1 MAAPPAPMPAAAA
14 HAAALA
20 AIPGNPGHPAGLPDA
35 RAGYGIW
42 GMRKLGN
49 FGPAAGPNPEG
60 YYQPGLPPPLAIPG
74 AANPLE
80 LYGGGLANSTG
91 TQPPTGV
98 PFGAHPLKQ
107 LNLQGRE
114 HVATVV
120 LRFYHYPPPA
130 LPPNAPMTSAALA
143 GLPTRLVWQVRVLD
157 PFLQNPRPAAWQ
169 GCVAWAPALDGAH
182 AAMAAAAAAGA
193 GLGAAAGPLA
203 PGALPWQHRCVVQQ
217 QQPLATGGS
226 GWVDVGHINVAE
238 TGNGCWDSNGKCPLD
253 TLAGYPAV
261 GTDAYRAPGMV
272 LGLLRNFVGAQGFP
286 PLLCA
291 AGAAN
296 ALRYTVEYDP
306 GHFCEENAYES
317 HVHMRIFAPAGMAHP
332 AHAGAQP
339 APALSPFHDALL
351 HVLRLRNAPPPPAGG
366 LANLPPA
373 QAAAL
378 AGPLAGPLPVPP
390 AGHDPFWRYVYY
402 MH

>member
-1 MAAPPAPMPAAAA
+1 MAAPQPPMPAAAA
-14 HAAALA
+14 HAVAMA

-35 RAGYGIW
+35 RAGCGIF
-42 GMRKLGN
+42 GMRKRN
-49 FGPAAGPNPEG
+49 FGPAPAAGPIADG

-74 AANPLE
+74 AVANPAE

-107 LNLQGRE
+107 PPLHGRE

-130 LPPNAPMTSAALA
+130 LPLNAPMIPAALA

-157 PFLQNPRPAAWQ
+157 PFAQNPQPAAWQ
-169 GCVAWAPALDGAH
+169 GCVAWAPALDGTH
-182 AAMAAAAAAGA
+182 AAWAAAAGA
-193 GLGAAAGPLA
+193 GAGGAAAGPA
-203 PGALPWQHRCVVQQ
+203 PPIARPWQHRCVVQQ
-217 QQPLATGGS
+217 QPPHASGGS
-226 GWVDVGHINVAE
+226 GWVDVGHISAAE
-238 TGNGCWDSNGKCPLD
+238 TGNGCWHSNGKCPLD
-253 TLAGYPAV
+253 ALAGYPV
-261 GTDAYRAPGMV
+261 GTDAYRAPGFV
-272 LGLLRNFVGAQGFP
+272 LGLLRNFVGAAGFP

-306 GHFCEENAYES
+306 GHFCEENAYQS
-317 HVHMRIFAPAGMAHP
+317 HVHMRLFAPAGMAYP

-339 APALSPFHDALL
+339 APAVSPFHDALL
-351 HVLRLRNAPPPPAGG
+351 HVLRLRNAPPLPFG

-373 QAAAL
+373 AAAGL
-378 AGPLAGPLPVPP
+378 AAAVTAPLPVPP
-390 AGHDPFWRYVYY
+390 PGHDPFWRYVYY